1 MPHKNRFSMLGA
13 DLKQDSKSKFLFN
26 GIIFVNCFIKPRN
39 IMGNYE
45 EIMSKISCIFVIAPG
60 VYPSFDGGWVMFV
73 CVCVFLCLCQYRKI
87 YALSCTV
94 VQSLSGNGE
103 GNGKRGSNFSNNIG
117 VKDEEAMQCKFSFPA
132 KNLVSR
138 QYLVLRQNIVS
149 RQKLKKKT

>member
-1 MPHKNRFSMLGA
+1 MKKYYGELW
-13 DLKQDSKSKFLFN
+13 
-26 GIIFVNCFIKPRN
+26 RN

-45 EIMSKISCIFVIAPG
+45 EIMFKISCIFVIAPG

-138 QYLVLRQNIVS
+138 QYLDFRQNIVS
-149 RQKLKKKT
+149 RQKLKKKTSKIF